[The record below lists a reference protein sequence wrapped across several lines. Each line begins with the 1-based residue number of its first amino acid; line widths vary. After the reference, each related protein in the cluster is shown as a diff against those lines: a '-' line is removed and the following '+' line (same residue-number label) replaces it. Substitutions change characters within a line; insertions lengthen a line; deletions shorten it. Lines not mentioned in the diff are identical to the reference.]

1 MSHQVVWTRRV
12 VTLFEDAANLTDL
25 ERQVLET
32 RVAGMTRVQQSF
44 YLNLSVS
51 TIDKVISRLKQ
62 KYDVVQKEY
71 PDDLKPRKFSAAET
85 YMDDN

>member
-12 VTLFEDAANLTDL
+12 VQLFEDAASLTDI

-51 TIDKVISRLKQ
+51 TIDRIIARLKA
-62 KYDVVQKEY
+62 KYDAVQ
-71 PDDLKPRKFSAAET
+71 A
-85 YMDDN
+85 